1 MTSLSGTT
9 FDLGVARE
17 REPLG
22 GLAPLRERIAA
33 CYRAD
38 ESETLSALIDEARLA
53 PQALARVQAVATT
66 LAEAVRAARSNAG
79 GVDALMLEFSLDS
92 REGIALMCLA
102 EALLRIP
109 DAATRDRLIR
119 DKISR
124 GDWSAHVGAS
134 PSLFVNAAAWGLLVT
149 GKIVETRSEGTLE
162 QALSSLLRKGGEPL
176 IRKGVDLAMRLLGRQ
191 FVTGRTIDEALANAR
206 DREAR
211 GYTFSYDMLGEA
223 AMTAADAQRYF
234 VAYEAAIHAIGRAA
248 NGRGV
253 VAGPGISMKLS
264 ALHPRF
270 CRAQRERVMAEL
282 TPKLVT
288 LARLAKGYDIG
299 LAIDAEEADRL
310 ELSLDLLARLAA
322 DPALADWDGLG
333 FVVQCYQKRAR
344 PTIDWIV
351 ALARQHKRRLMLRL
365 VKGAYWDAEIKRA
378 EVDGLP
384 GYPVFTRKV
393 HTDVAYLAC
402 AKAMLAAP
410 DAIYSQFAS
419 HNAFTIAAVHELAGD
434 AQYEFQ
440 CLHGMGESIY
450 DEVVGKAKL
459 DRACRIY
466 APVGSHET
474 LLAYLVRRLLENGAN
489 SSFVNRIVDP
499 TVAIASLVVDPVAV
513 AEAGGGRPHAGIPL
527 PVALLP
533 GRRNSQ
539 GVDLADDGSSR
550 RSTTALASQ
559 CAQSRNGVRLNCGT
573 RRRARFAP
581 STSRGLNRDRRSSI
595 RNPAD
600 RDDVVGTV
608 VEATLADVATAVA
621 IAVERG
627 SEWSATPAAE
637 RAACL
642 ERAADL
648 LEAERATFLAL
659 AVREAGKTLA
669 NAVAEVREAVDFLRY
684 YAAQARAELA
694 APGSRADRSG
704 RRDLAVELPA
714 RDLRRRSRRG
724 ARRRQSGAREARR
737 ADAADRAARR
747 CAFCIAPACPAAAL
761 QLLPGRGETVG
772 AALVADPRVAGVIFT
787 GSTEVARLIHRQL
800 ATRDDDPVLDR
811 RDRRPERDDRRQL
824 GAARAGGRGCA
835 VLGVRQRRP
844 ALLGAAHPVPAGRR
858 RAGDAVDA
866 RRRARRA
873 RGGRPAAAR
882 HRHRPGDRRRG
893 ARGARR
899 ARRADARG
907 GPAQSSRCRCR
918 PNARAARSSRRR
930 SWTWA
935 DIRGLAHLTREV
947 FGPVLHVVRW
957 KRDELPA
964 LVDAINATGYG
975 LTHGIHTRIDETVAA
990 ILSRVRAGNVYV
1002 NRNIVGAVVG
1012 VQPFG
1017 GHGLS
1022 GTGPKAGGPLYLRR
1036 LVRGASA
1043 PAPEAPI
1050 TLPGPDRRI
1059 EHARIPSA
1067 RRRRVHRR
1075 RRARALRPG
1084 QGRARGRQHR
1094 AAAARSGFDTRRQGH
1109 RRRADHLCRRARSRR
1124 HRRGAARRRPERRA
1138 ARARRV
1144 RRGAG
1149 QDRADRGSRCAR
1161 QVRLGAARR
1170 RAHGDGQHGGGGRQ
1184 CRAAVAGRRRG
1195 RSGVGR
1201 RVGHRPDCPQHALFR
1216 RRHDPRAAAVA
1227 ADARGAR
1234 RDAEARRRR
1243 AAAHGASDRS
1253 ARRADG
1259 VAAADARVA
1268 HRRADGRQARH
1279 RVPRQRAAQR
1289 ARGGRRLCA
1298 LRRAQRRAARALR
1311 RRGDH
1316 RAPHGRRVGVRG
1328 EPSRARR
1335 RAASGA
1341 GRLGPA
1347 RARARR
1353 SARAA
1358 SARSSA

>member
-1 MTSLSGTT
+1 MSMTSSSAKT
-9 FDLGVARE
+9 FDFGGARE
-17 REPLG
+17 VHDP
-22 GLAPLRERIAA
+22 LAPLRERIAA

-38 ESETLSALIDEARLA
+38 EGETLSALIDEARLA
-53 PQALARVQAVATT
+53 PPALARTQAVATT

-223 AMTAADAQRYF
+223 AMTGADAQRYY
-234 VAYEAAIHAIGRAA
+234 VAYDAAIHAIGRTA

-253 VAGPGISMKLS
+253 FGGPGISMKLS

-270 CRAQRERVMAEL
+270 CRAQRGRVLAEL
-282 TPKLVT
+282 TPKLIV

-299 LAIDAEEADRL
+299 FAIDAEEADRL
-310 ELSLDLLARLAA
+310 EISLDLLARLAA
-322 DPALADWDGLG
+322 EPALTDWDGLG

-344 PTIDWIV
+344 PTIDWVV

-393 HTDVAYLAC
+393 HSDVAYLSC
-402 AKAMLAAP
+402 AKAMLEAP
-410 DAIYSQFAS
+410 DAIYPQFAS
-419 HNAFTIAAVHELAGD
+419 HNAFTIAAVHELAGE

-499 TVAIASLVVDPVAV
+499 TVAISSLVADPVTV
-513 AEAGGGRPHAGIPL
+513 AEARGGRPHAGIPL
-527 PVALLP
+527 PIALLP

-539 GVDLADDGSSR
+539 GVDLSDDR
-550 RSTTALASQ
+550 ELAALEAGLAQWDGVPLRAEPSQKWGRAQLRNEALSPIPPAS
-559 CAQSRNGVRLNCGT
+559 AVIEPDPI
-573 RRRARFAP
+573 F
-581 STSRGLNRDRRSSI
+581 I

-600 RDDVVGTV
+600 HDDVVGTMI
-608 VEATLADVATAVA
+608 ETTLTDVATAVA
-621 IAVERG
+621 IAVEHG
-627 SEWSATPAAE
+627 SEWSATPASE

-648 LEAERATFLAL
+648 MEAERMALLAL

-684 YAAQARAELA
+684 YAAQARVELGVPEIVPIGPVVAISPWNFPLAIFVGEVGAALA
-694 APGSRADRSG
+694 AGNPVLAKPAEQTPLIAAAAVRILHRAGVPS
-704 RRDLAVELPA
+704 
-714 RDLRRRSRRG
+714 
-724 ARRRQSGAREARR
+724 
-737 ADAADRAARR
+737 
-747 CAFCIAPACPAAAL
+747 AAL

-772 AALVADPRVAGVIFT
+772 AALVAHPRVAGVIFT

-800 ATRDDDPVLDR
+800 ANRDDDPVLIAETGGQNAMIVDSSAL
-811 RDRRPERDDRRQL
+811 PEQVVVDALSSAFDSAGQRCSALRILCLQDDVAPEML
-824 GAARAGGRGCA
+824 SMLEGAMRELAIGDPRHLSTDIGPVIDAEARAG
-835 VLGVRQRRP
+835 LN
-844 ALLGAAHPVPAGRR
+844 AHVERM
-858 RAGDAVDA
+858 
-866 RRRARRA
+866 
-873 RGGRPAAAR
+873 
-882 HRHRPGDRRRG
+882 
-893 ARGARR
+893 
-899 ARRADARG
+899 
-907 GPAQSSRCRCR
+907 
-918 PNARAARSSRRR
+918 RAARLKVVEMPLPPACAHG
-930 SWTWA
+930 TFVA
-935 DIRGLAHLTREV
+935 PTLVDLGDIRGLAHLTREV
-947 FGPVLHVVRW
+947 FGPVLHVLRW
-957 KRDELPA
+957 KRDELPK
-964 LVDAINATGYG
+964 LITAINATGYG

-990 ILSRVRAGNVYV
+990 ILAQVRAGNIYV

-1036 LVRGASA
+1036 LVRGDVDAGAGGADSVA
-1043 PAPEAPI
+1043 
-1050 TLPGPDRRI
+1050 GSHRRS

-1067 RRRRVHRR
+1067 RRGGLHC
-1075 RRARALRPG
+1075 
-1084 QGRARGRQHR
+1084 RG
-1094 AAAARSGFDTRRQGH
+1094 
-1109 RRRADHLCRRARSRR
+1109 
-1124 HRRGAARRRPERRA
+1124 
-1138 ARARRV
+1138 
-1144 RRGAG
+1144 
-1149 QDRADRGSRCAR
+1149 
-1161 QVRLGAARR
+1161 
-1170 RAHGDGQHGGGGRQ
+1170 
-1184 CRAAVAGRRRG
+1184 
-1195 RSGVGR
+1195 
-1201 RVGHRPDCPQHALFR
+1201 
-1216 RRHDPRAAAVA
+1216 
-1227 ADARGAR
+1227 
-1234 RDAEARRRR
+1234 
-1243 AAAHGASDRS
+1243 
-1253 ARRADG
+1253 
-1259 VAAADARVA
+1259 
-1268 HRRADGRQARH
+1268 
-1279 RVPRQRAAQR
+1279 
-1289 ARGGRRLCA
+1289 
-1298 LRRAQRRAARALR
+1298 
-1311 RRGDH
+1311 
-1316 RAPHGRRVGVRG
+1316 
-1328 EPSRARR
+1328 
-1335 RAASGA
+1335 
-1341 GRLGPA
+1341 
-1347 RARARR
+1347 
-1353 SARAA
+1353 
-1358 SARSSA
+1358 